1 MAITTQDRIEAAKK
15 ALEETLKLYEDG
27 KRQLEK
33 AEAAY
38 KAAIAAALQAK
49 NFVDTLKNTNL
60 SSADAL
66 RLASN
71 YLPDPQTYLQQVNQ
85 PGANGQSLLAQQIN
99 EGTKKLNVT
108 EKFRRQAEREV
119 QQAQKFLN
127 GALEQIDVIKQQLG
141 ILTSSIS
148 LKKNKDL
155 AKLRASLRLKD
166 KNGKIKLNKV
176 KALLKRN
183 AQAIKA
189 IAKSAAFYVITKI
202 LNREVARLS
211 ETVQRLRELV
221 DKVNDQ
227 IRNIQTKDDVL
238 KARITRDAA
247 LVTLTNAERQV
258 TRVRDTLKR
267 LEFLLTII
275 SLLVRALLLIVV
287 PPPAAVIGKIVNAI
301 MTLDALTV
309 MVGVTK
315 SALDTL
321 ISEIQYEKSRLL
333 PISDII
339 DQAINNNLTPE
350 EIGDL
355 LNSTSEYGQLGPL
368 DGVFYRGFSF
378 AIYEE
383 NDPRFVVAG
392 NKRRYAVALDRSG
405 FVVLRSQASFTLDPT
420 VLVDELK
427 LQIDEQNLEP

>member
-1 MAITTQDRIEAAKK
+1 MAITLQDRIEAAKK

-66 RLASN
+66 RLASS

-127 GALEQIDVIKQQLG
+127 GALEQINTIKQQLG

-155 AKLRASLRLKD
+155 TKLKISLRLKE
-166 KNGKIKLNKV
+166 KNSKVKLNKV
-176 KALLKRN
+176 KALAKR
-183 AQAIKA
+183 AKQSIKA
-189 IAKSAAFYVITKI
+189 IAKSATFYVITKI
-202 LNREVARLS
+202 LNREVQRLS
-211 ETVQRLRELV
+211 EIVQRLGELV

-247 LVTLTNAERQV
+247 LITLTNAERQV
-258 TRVRDTLKR
+258 TKVRNTLKT
-267 LEFLLTII
+267 LETVLTII
-275 SLLVRALLLIVV
+275 SLVLRILLLAPLPTVPKVV
-287 PPPAAVIGKIVNAI
+287 QKIVNAI
-301 MTLDALTV
+301 LTLDALTV

-339 DQAINNNLTPE
+339 DQAIDNNLTPE

-355 LNSTSEYGQLGPL
+355 LNSASEYGQLGPL

-383 NDPRFVVAG
+383 NDPKFVVAG

-405 FVVLRSQASFTLDPT
+405 FVVLLSQASFTLDPT

>member
-1 MAITTQDRIEAAKK
+1 MSITLQDRIEAAKK

-155 AKLRASLRLKD
+155 TKLKISLRLKE
-166 KNGKIKLNKV
+166 KNSKVKLNKV
-176 KALLKRN
+176 KALAKR
-183 AQAIKA
+183 AKQSIKA
-189 IAKSAAFYVITKI
+189 IAKSATFYVITKI
-202 LNREVARLS
+202 LNREVQRLS
-211 ETVQRLRELV
+211 EIVQRLGELV

-258 TRVRDTLKR
+258 TKVRNTLKT
-267 LEFLLTII
+267 LETVLTII
-275 SLLVRALLLIVV
+275 SLVLRILLLAPLPTVPKVV
-287 PPPAAVIGKIVNAI
+287 QKIVNAI
-301 MTLDALTV
+301 LTLDALTV

-339 DQAINNNLTPE
+339 DQAIDNNLTPE

-355 LNSTSEYGQLGPL
+355 LNSASEYGQLGPL

-383 NDPRFVVAG
+383 NDPKFVVAG

-405 FVVLRSQASFTLDPT
+405 FVVLHSQASFTLDPT

>member
-1 MAITTQDRIEAAKK
+1 MAITLQDRIEAAKK

-66 RLASN
+66 RLASS

-108 EKFRRQAEREV
+108 EKFRKQAEREV

-275 SLLVRALLLIVV
+275 SLLVRALLLIIV

-355 LNSTSEYGQLGPL
+355 LNSASEYGQLGPL

>member
-127 GALEQIDVIKQQLG
+127 GALEQINTIKQQLG

-155 AKLRASLRLKD
+155 TKLKISLRLKE
-166 KNGKIKLNKV
+166 KNSKVKLNKV
-176 KALLKRN
+176 KALAKR
-183 AQAIKA
+183 AKQSIKA
-189 IAKSAAFYVITKI
+189 IAKSATFYVITKI
-202 LNREVARLS
+202 LNREVQRLS
-211 ETVQRLRELV
+211 EIVQRLGELV

-258 TRVRDTLKR
+258 TKVRNTLKT
-267 LEFLLTII
+267 LETVLTII
-275 SLLVRALLLIVV
+275 SLVLRILLLAPLPTVPKVV
-287 PPPAAVIGKIVNAI
+287 QKIVNAI
-301 MTLDALTV
+301 LTLDALTV

-339 DQAINNNLTPE
+339 DQAIDNNLTPE

-355 LNSTSEYGQLGPL
+355 LNSASEYGQLGPL

-383 NDPRFVVAG
+383 NDPKFVVAG

-405 FVVLRSQASFTLDPT
+405 FVVLLSQASFTLDPT